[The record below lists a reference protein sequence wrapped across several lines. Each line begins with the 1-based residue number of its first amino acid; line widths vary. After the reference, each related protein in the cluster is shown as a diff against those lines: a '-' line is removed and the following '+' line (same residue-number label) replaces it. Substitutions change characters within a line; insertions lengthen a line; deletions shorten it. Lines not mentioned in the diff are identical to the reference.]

1 MEKKNKIV
9 QELTLVIL
17 LKEIASTPWYR
28 FWKIRKLHKEALEYS
43 KLNNLDY
50 HKI

>member
-1 MEKKNKIV
+1 MEKNNTTI
-9 QELTLVIL
+9 QELTLAIML
-17 LKEIASTPWYR
+17 MEIVNTPTWK
-28 FWKIRKLHKEALEYS
+28 FWKIFKLHREALKYS